1 MKLVMPIRLT
11 WGKGR
16 SMKKAICLL
25 FACALC
31 SVFVLTACSSSAGS
45 SSSSNTSS
53 SSASSSSAASSAGSG
68 GSSSAASTGAAVT
81 QADIEKMIVGTWVTA
96 DRGGRPELTEEKVVF
111 NILSNTKARV
121 SAQFELTP
129 GGPLTWKD
137 FWDADV
143 VIDGNKVTITDHPG
157 ENATAT
163 SEMTISAISPD
174 EFTANHEVVL
184 TANGAEV
191 GRMEDVARYVKVGA
205 DYGESI
211 LGTWEGQ
218 APDNGQGFRCEYKND
233 GTYVFYLKD
242 GDNWV
247 ASADTADEYY
257 VAGNL
262 LCHRWVENGQE
273 NREYWDIAING
284 DTMNWTAQRKGG
296 DGNTFTDTREL
307 KKIT

>member
-1 MKLVMPIRLT
+1 MMLVMPERLT
-11 WGKGR
+11 RGKGR

-31 SVFVLTACSSSAGS
+31 SVFALTACSNSVG
-45 SSSSNTSS
+45 S
-53 SSASSSSAASSAGSG
+53 SSASSSSEASSTGSA
-68 GSSSAASTGAAVT
+68 GSSSAESTGAKVS

-96 DRGGRPELTEEKVVF
+96 DRGGQPEITSEKVVF
-111 NILSNTKARV
+111 DILSNTKARV
-121 SAQFELTP
+121 SAQFELAP
-129 GGPLTWKD
+129 GKPLTWMD

-143 VIDGNKVTITDHPG
+143 VIDGNKMTITDHPG

-174 EFTANHEVVL
+174 EFTANHKVVL
-184 TANGAEV
+184 TVDGAEV
-191 GRMEDVARYVKVGA
+191 GRMEDVGRYVKVDA
-205 DYGESI
+205 NYGESI

-218 APDNGQGFRCEYKND
+218 APDNGQGFRCEYKDD
-233 GTYVFYLKD
+233 GTYVFYLKE

-262 LCHRWVENGQE
+262 LCQRWVENGKE
-273 NREYWDIAING
+273 NRETWEIAING
-284 DTMNWTAQRKGG
+284 DTMSWTALRKGD
-296 DGNTFTDTREL
+296 DGNTFTDAREL
-307 KKIT
+307 KKVA